1 MTDPTPLI
9 TMLPPAATA
18 TIAPLSPM
26 PAATPPA
33 TSGPLDGWLGTAI
46 LPALVAAAVAL
57 AVAAAKDRREE
68 QRRVRQCLAEA
79 YKAYAQYKE
88 FPYAIRRR
96 SDVDP
101 AGERTRLS
109 EALRLVQADIAYHQR
124 WTEVEDD
131 ALGPAYNALVAEAR
145 RIVGGEMQ
153 KAWETPPISTD
164 NQMNMGSSVNL
175 ARLDAFERSFLVA
188 SKEHVRQVGRGFL
201 RRLWQRLS
209 KTAR

>member
-9 TMLPPAATA
+9 TALPPTATA
-18 TIAPLSPM
+18 TIAPSCP
-26 PAATPPA
+26 PAAVAPA
-33 TSGPLDGWLGTAI
+33 AASGPLDGWLGTAI

-57 AVAAAKDRREE
+57 AVAAAKDHREE

-79 YKAYAQYKE
+79 YQAYAQYKE

-96 SDVDP
+96 SDRDP

-131 ALGPAYNALVAEAR
+131 ALGTAYNELVAGAR
-145 RIVGGEMQ
+145 RIVGREMQ
-153 KAWETPPISTD
+153 TAWNTPPISSD
-164 NQMNMGSSVNL
+164 DEMNMGSAVDL
-175 ARLDAFERSFLVA
+175 TGLDGLERAFLEA
-188 SKEHVRQVGRGFL
+188 SKNHVRQVGRGFV
-201 RRLWQRLS
+201 RRLVQHPR
-209 KTAR
+209 